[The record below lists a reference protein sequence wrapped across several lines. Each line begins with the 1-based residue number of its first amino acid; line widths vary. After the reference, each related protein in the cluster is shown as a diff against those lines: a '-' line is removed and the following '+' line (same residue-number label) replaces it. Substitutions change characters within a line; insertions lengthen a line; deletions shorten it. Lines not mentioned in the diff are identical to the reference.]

1 MSTIERETGTQ
12 RNSVRPGGV
21 GLRRHSTVPDCHW
34 KIELVFEG
42 TKTEIQRIASPHIS
56 NLRSMFCYQFGDEH
70 RGMKEKWL
78 R

>member
-42 TKTEIQRIASPHIS
+42 TKTEIQRIASHRLTSATFEVCSVIS
-56 NLRSMFCYQFGDEH
+56 
-70 RGMKEKWL
+70 W
-78 R
+78 